1 MSYKK
6 WLYRNELGE
15 MDEFCRLEDF
25 PEDTIG
31 FVYKVTNICDGR
43 IYVGKKVL
51 YNNLTKTLTKKE
63 IAEWDKPGRVPKK
76 KKIQKESDWET
87 YWGSNKQ
94 IKQDLKDLGEDC
106 FIREILTF
114 CRNKKQLTY
123 YEVYWQMNLSVL
135 AIDSYNDNIQ
145 GRFYRKDLE

>member
-1 MSYKK
+1 MGYKK
-6 WLYRNELGE
+6 WLYKDQDGSTK
-15 MDEFCRLEDF
+15 EFRTLEDF
-25 PEDTIG
+25 PTDTFG

-43 IYVGKKVL
+43 FYIGKKVL
-51 YNNLTKTLTKKE
+51 YNNVTKTLTKKE

-76 KKIQKESDWET
+76 RKLQKESDWET

-106 FIREILTF
+106 FTREILTF
-114 CRNKKQLTY
+114 CKSKKQLSY
-123 YEVYWQMNLSVL
+123 YEVYWQMHLQVL
-135 AIDSYNDNIQ
+135 QIDSYNDNIQ

>member
-1 MSYKK
+1 MKK
-6 WLYRNELGE
+6 WLYKEA
-15 MDEFCRLEDF
+15 DSTKEFYTLEDF
-25 PEDTIG
+25 PEDIIG

-63 IAEWDKPGRVPKK
+63 IAAWSSPGRVPRK
-76 KKIQKESDWET
+76 KKIKKESDWES

-94 IKQDLKDLGEDC
+94 IKEDLKNMGEKC
-106 FIREILTF
+106 FTREILTL
-114 CRNKKQLTY
+114 CKTKKQLTY
-123 YEVYWQMNLSVL
+123 YEVYWQMKLEVL

>member
-1 MSYKK
+1 MGYKK
-6 WLYRNELGE
+6 WLYKDQSGSTK
-15 MDEFCRLEDF
+15 EFRTLEDF
-25 PEDTIG
+25 PQDTFG

-43 IYVGKKVL
+43 FYIGKKVL
-51 YNNLTKTLTKKE
+51 YNNVTKTLTKKE

-76 KKIQKESDWET
+76 RKLQKESDWET

-106 FIREILTF
+106 FTREILTF
-114 CRNKKQLTY
+114 CKSKKQLSY
-123 YEVYWQMNLSVL
+123 YEVYWQMHLQVL
-135 AIDSYNDNIQ
+135 QIDSYNDNIQ

>member
-6 WLYRNELGE
+6 WLYKDQSGSTKELKT
-15 MDEFCRLEDF
+15 LEDF
-25 PEDTIG
+25 PPDTFG
-31 FVYKVTNICDGR
+31 FVYKITNICDGR
-43 IYVGKKVL
+43 FYIGRKVL
-51 YNNLTKTLTKKE
+51 YNNVTKPLTKKE

-76 KKIQKESDWET
+76 RKIHKESDWET
-87 YWGSNKQ
+87 YWGSSKL

-106 FIREILTF
+106 FTREILTL
-114 CRNKKQLTY
+114 CKTKKQLSY
-123 YEVYWQMNLSVL
+123 YEVYWQMHLRVL

>member
-1 MSYKK
+1 MGYKK
-6 WLYRNELGE
+6 WLYKDQSGSTK
-15 MDEFCRLEDF
+15 EFRTLEDF
-25 PEDTIG
+25 PTDTFG

-43 IYVGKKVL
+43 FYIGKKVL
-51 YNNLTKTLTKKE
+51 YNNVTKTLTKKE

-76 KKIQKESDWET
+76 RKLQKESDWET

-106 FIREILTF
+106 FTREILTF
-114 CRNKKQLTY
+114 CKSKKQLSY
-123 YEVYWQMNLSVL
+123 YEVYWQMHLQVL
-135 AIDSYNDNIQ
+135 QIDSYNDNIQ